1 MKINIGDVL
10 ITTQQNTVLVVDI
23 NKLNGMLRGIY
34 SGETE
39 VRNVGYES
47 SINIAVESG
56 HWKHFPVKK

>member
-10 ITTQQNTVLVVDI
+10 ITTQQNTILVVDI

-39 VRNVGYES
+39 IRNVGYES
-47 SINIAVESG
+47 GINIAVESG